1 MTVIQAAA
9 ALTLWRSGQFDTRDI
24 AVVLGGTVQDVSEAN
39 VCRVLHAAKER
50 ERGADL
56 HVVAS

>member
-9 ALTLWRSGQFDTRDI
+9 ALTLWRSGRFDTHDI
-24 AVVLGGTVQDVSEAN
+24 ANVVGKPEADI
-39 VCRVLHAAKER
+39 CRVIHAARQR